1 MPAAARR
8 AARFPLSPPTLSLI
22 HIYQLGDM
30 RRQFDAGPL
39 GVSPEL
45 VKLLKDWMTT
55 HILQCDHGYAELAA
69 QKSQRL
75 MACLLYTSRCV

>member
-1 MPAAARR
+1 
-8 AARFPLSPPTLSLI
+8 
-22 HIYQLGDM
+22 M

-75 MACLLYTSRCV
+75 MATALVD